1 MGPRVVV
8 LVGPTASGKT
18 DVGMRLYDALGGA
31 SGARLISVDSALVY
45 KGMDIG
51 TAKPSA
57 TELSHYPHALIDIRD
72 PVDPYTV
79 AEFVQD
85 ADREVTAALAAGVIP
100 ILVGGTMLYAR
111 RFVDGIAK
119 LPQADQ
125 RMRQTLEDE
134 LKTRGPD
141 ALYADLLEL
150 DPDAAA
156 DIHPNNP
163 QRLLRALEVIRLT
176 GMPLSTLWQK
186 RAGADAEQRHGVK
199 PQVFGIVPTDR
210 GALHERI
217 LHRFEHMLAAGFLA
231 EVATLRSRGDLHLD
245 LPAMRAVGYRQAWQY
260 LANELEESQ
269 FVANALTATRR
280 LAKRQ
285 LTWMRQWLILKS
297 LDMDE
302 PHRLS
307 EQIFTEVVK
316 T

>member
-1 MGPRVVV
+1 
-8 LVGPTASGKT
+8 
-18 DVGMRLYDALGGA
+18 
-31 SGARLISVDSALVY
+31 
-45 KGMDIG
+45 
-51 TAKPSA
+51 
-57 TELSHYPHALIDIRD
+57 
-72 PVDPYTV
+72 
-79 AEFVQD
+79 
-85 ADREVTAALAAGVIP
+85 
-100 ILVGGTMLYAR
+100 
-111 RFVDGIAK
+111 
-119 LPQADQ
+119 
-125 RMRQTLEDE
+125 
-134 LKTRGPD
+134 
-141 ALYADLLEL
+141 
-150 DPDAAA
+150 
-156 DIHPNNP
+156 
-163 QRLLRALEVIRLT
+163 
-176 GMPLSTLWQK
+176 
-186 RAGADAEQRHGVK
+186 HGVK

-210 GALHERI
+210 AALHERI

>member
-1 MGPRVVV
+1 
-8 LVGPTASGKT
+8 
-18 DVGMRLYDALGGA
+18 
-31 SGARLISVDSALVY
+31 
-45 KGMDIG
+45 
-51 TAKPSA
+51 
-57 TELSHYPHALIDIRD
+57 
-72 PVDPYTV
+72 
-79 AEFVQD
+79 
-85 ADREVTAALAAGVIP
+85 
-100 ILVGGTMLYAR
+100 MLQ
-111 RFVDGIAK
+111 G
-119 LPQADQ
+119 
-125 RMRQTLEDE
+125 E
-134 LKTRGPD
+134 LKTRGAD

-163 QRLLRALEVIRLT
+163 QRLLRALEVIQLT
-176 GMPLSTLWQK
+176 GTPLSTLWQQ

-199 PQVFGIVPTDR
+199 PQVFGIMPADR

-231 EVATLRSRGDLHLD
+231 EVAALRSRGDLHLD

-285 LTWMRQWLILKS
+285 LTWMRQWLILKN